1 MKPLVAAV
9 GVLVALIG
17 EGLEMTGVR
26 KMSARARVAG
36 VAAVSVLLM
45 AGLVWAAQGRTLKVT
60 VNYTG
65 SGEVSATN
73 AIHLS
78 VFDTHTIGQ
87 ATVPIAKV
95 IATANG
101 ETVTVENVTASTVYL
116 GAEYDEKGGWD
127 GQGSSPS
134 GSPAATYMP
143 GAWPPTGVQLEP
155 GQAVEI
161 EFSFDDAYRMP

>member
-1 MKPLVAAV
+1 
-9 GVLVALIG
+9 
-17 EGLEMTGVR
+17 MTATTR
-26 KMSARARVAG
+26 IPSRTRMAG
-36 VAAVSVLLM
+36 FAAVSVLLM

-78 VFDTHTIGQ
+78 VFDTPTIGYG
-87 ATVPIAKV
+87 TVPIAKV

-101 ETVTVENVTASTVYL
+101 ETFTVENVTASTVYL

-143 GAWPPTGVQLEP
+143 GAWPPTAVQLEP

>member
-1 MKPLVAAV
+1 MKRVGDLVTLV
-9 GVLVALIG
+9 GEELAMIG
-17 EGLEMTGVR
+17 VT
-26 KMSARARVAG
+26 KMPARARVAG

-87 ATVPIAKV
+87 ATVPIANV

-134 GSPAATYMP
+134 GSPAMVPTIP
-143 GAWPPTGVQLEP
+143 G
-155 GQAVEI
+155 
-161 EFSFDDAYRMP
+161 